1 MAYIL
6 TSSSIVLCPHGGI
19 VSHVPMTNSSFTI
32 NGELPMLLT
41 DAYLAVGCPN
51 VFGGVSFP
59 CVNILWVNPSTLL
72 FVRGIPTLTNFS
84 VPIARDSYGS
94 ALGSG
99 VIASFQT
106 SYLEP
111 AEFTNIV

>member
-6 TSSSIVLCPHGGI
+6 TSSSIILCPHGGI
-19 VSHVPMTNSSFTI
+19 VSHVPITNSSFMI
-32 NGELPMLLT
+32 NDELPMLLT
-41 DAYLAVGCPN
+41 DVYLVGGCPN
-51 VFGGVSFP
+51 VLGGVSFP
-59 CVNILWVNPSTLL
+59 CVDILWLNPSTLL
-72 FVRGIPTLTNFS
+72 FVRGIPTLTNTS

-94 ALGSG
+94 PCGSA

-111 AEFTNIV
+111 AEFTNIE